1 MHHLLQ
7 LLAGDPL
14 LLRVGLFLDELR
26 LLDDISGAEEQQT
39 LTRQTVASGAARFL
53 VVALDVFRQV
63 VMNHEAHVRFVD
75 AHAER
80 DGGANHPDFIAQK
93 QLLIAGAVAGLH
105 ASVIRRG
112 LHAIGGQPCGDALGR
127 FAALAV
133 NDPALVRAR
142 ANERERLLVGAG
154 LRRNAV
160 AEVGPVEARD
170 VTTRLAQL
178 EQSDDVRANALGSR
192 GRERHHR
199 RIWNQVAQLRELPI
213 FRAKVMT
220 PFADA
225 MRLVNGEQ
233 VHVPLLQ
240 IGQKPGKHQ
249 PLRRDVEQAE
259 LAVVDAAQARPRF
272 VRCE

>member
-127 FAALAV
+127 LAALAV
-133 NDPALVRAR
+133 NDSALVRAR
-142 ANERERLLVGAG
+142 ANERERLFVGSG
-154 LRRNAV
+154 LRRDAV
-160 AEVGPVEARD
+160 GEVGPVEARD

-178 EQSDDVRANALGSR
+178 EQPDDVRANALGSR